1 MRISK
6 KDDMSKLKD
15 LEWFCP
21 QPFMNTVMNYD
32 LIPKSCCVIKDW
44 PDQDFLGDT
53 GQTSIMEVHNSDF
66 MKDFR
71 KEFLNGGGPISDK
84 LCLVCKVQ
92 EKHSSTE
99 SHRLT
104 YLDKFVGKKGE
115 YREHLAAL
123 EDYIDTDQSDPMYLT
138 FEYNAPNNFCNLKC
152 NMCKPRRSSTLAKE
166 NKAIGVGNGALRQ
179 ETWINIQDD
188 MSKYEP
194 ILKNLIELKL
204 VGGETLALPQNYE
217 MMDKAIEMGV
227 SKQMKIVMTT
237 NATLTPKMG
246 KHGDVFDYVPYFKDC
261 QMNISVECWGEK
273 NNYIRFPSKWEKI
286 MENVE
291 RFSKMPR
298 TEIMFATC
306 VSSLTIGYLHEVA
319 EGVDAM
325 IEKQPD
331 IFKDFANGSLVIG
344 GDNLYTVTAIPPDI
358 RELYLEKIYKHATER
373 HIKTF
378 MKLANYLTDMP
389 FDEIL
394 HIKMMIDV
402 AKRDKFRGTV
412 LTDVFPEWEPYYEK
426 L

>member
-1 MRISK
+1 MCS
-6 KDDMSKLKD
+6 
-15 LEWFCP
+15 P
-21 QPFMNTVMNYD
+21 Q
-32 LIPKSCCVIKDW
+32 
-44 PDQDFLGDT
+44 Q
-53 GQTSIMEVHNSDF
+53 
-66 MKDFR
+66 
-71 KEFLNGGGPISDK
+71 
-84 LCLVCKVQ
+84 
-92 EKHSSTE
+92 
-99 SHRLT
+99 
-104 YLDKFVGKKGE
+104 
-115 YREHLAAL
+115 
-123 EDYIDTDQSDPMYLT
+123 
-138 FEYNAPNNFCNLKC
+138 
-152 NMCKPRRSSTLAKE
+152 SSTLAKE
-166 NKAIGVGNGALRQ
+166 NKAIGEKIPNEWQQ
-179 ETWINIQDD
+179 ETHISIKDD

-227 SKQMKIVMTT
+227 SKQMRLVLTT

-246 KHGDVFDYVPYFKDC
+246 KHGDVFDYVPHFKNC
-261 QMNISVECWGEK
+261 QMNVSIECWGEK

-298 TEIMFATC
+298 TEIVFATC

-331 IFKDFANGSLVIG
+331 IFNDFATGGLVHG
-344 GDNLYTVTAIPPDI
+344 GLNLYTVTAIPPDI
-358 RELYLEKIYKHATER
+358 RELYLERIYEHATER

-389 FDEIL
+389 FDESV
-394 HIKMMIDV
+394 HNRMMIDV

-412 LTDVFPEWEPYYEK
+412 LTDVFPEWKPYYEK
-426 L
+426 V

>member
-1 MRISK
+1 
-6 KDDMSKLKD
+6 MSKLKD

-21 QPFMNTVMNYD
+21 QPFINTLMNHD
-32 LIPKSCCVIKDW
+32 LKPKPCCVV
-44 PDQDFLGDT
+44 QSFNQRERG
-53 GQTSIMEVHNSDF
+53 SIMEFHNSDF

-71 KEFLNGGGPISDK
+71 KEFLNGGGPISDR
-84 LCLVCKVQ
+84 LCLVCKEQ
-92 EKHSSTE
+92 EKHSPTE

-104 YLDKFVGKKGE
+104 YLDKFDEEHGM
-115 YREHLAAL
+115 YREHLEAL
-123 EDYIDTDQSDPMYLT
+123 EDYIDTDQSDSMYLT

-152 NMCKPRRSSTLAKE
+152 NMCSPHQSSTYAKE
-166 NKAIGVGNGALRQ
+166 NEAIGVENPRSWVRYSHG

-227 SKQMKIVMTT
+227 SKQMRLVITT

-261 QMNISVECWGEK
+261 QMNVSIECWGEK

-298 TEIMFATC
+298 TNIMFATC
-306 VSSLTIGYLHEVA
+306 VSSLTIGYLHEIA
-319 EGVDAM
+319 EGVDAL

-331 IFKDFANGSLVIG
+331 IFNDFATGSLVIG
-344 GDNLYTVTAIPPDI
+344 EPNLYTVTAIPLDI

-378 MKLANYLTDMP
+378 MKLANYLEDMP
-389 FDEIL
+389 FVENL
-394 HIKMMIDV
+394 HNRMMIDV

>member
-1 MRISK
+1 
-6 KDDMSKLKD
+6 MSKLED

-21 QPFMNTVMNYD
+21 QPFMNTLMSNNLV
-32 LIPKSCCVIKDW
+32 PQSCCVLQVQGW
-44 PDQDFLGDT
+44 PSDDFLGDT

-84 LCLVCKVQ
+84 LCLVCKEQ
-92 EKHSSTE
+92 EKHSPTE
-99 SHRLT
+99 SHRLV
-104 YLDKFVGKKGE
+104 YLAKFVGEHGE
-115 YREHLAAL
+115 YREHTKAL

-152 NMCKPRRSSTLAKE
+152 NMCSPQQSSTLAKE
-166 NKAIGVGNGALRQ
+166 NKAIGEKIPNEWQQ
-179 ETWINIQDD
+179 ETHISIKDD

-227 SKQMKIVMTT
+227 SKQMRLVLTT

-246 KHGDVFDYVPYFKDC
+246 KHGDVFDYVPHFKNC
-261 QMNISVECWGEK
+261 QMIVSVECWGEK

-331 IFKDFANGSLVIG
+331 IFNDFATGSLVHG
-344 GDNLYTVTAIPPDI
+344 GLNLYTVTAIPPDI
-358 RELYLEKIYKHATER
+358 RELYLERIYEHATER

-389 FDEIL
+389 FDESV
-394 HIKMMIDV
+394 HNRMMIDV

-426 L
+426 V

>member
-1 MRISK
+1 
-6 KDDMSKLKD
+6 MSKLKD

-21 QPFMNTVMNYD
+21 QPFMNTVMMNN
-32 LIPKSCCVIKDW
+32 LVPQSCCVLQVQGW
-44 PDQDFLGDT
+44 PSDDFLGDT

-84 LCLVCKVQ
+84 LCLVCKEQ
-92 EKHSSTE
+92 EKHSPTE
-99 SHRLT
+99 SHRLV
-104 YLDKFVGKKGE
+104 YLAKFEERHGE
-115 YREHLAAL
+115 YREHTKAL

-152 NMCKPRRSSTLAKE
+152 NMCSPQQSSTLAKE
-166 NKAIGVGNGALRQ
+166 NKAIGEKIPNEWQQ
-179 ETWINIQDD
+179 ETHISIKDD

-227 SKQMKIVMTT
+227 SKQMRLVLTT

-246 KHGDVFDYVPYFKDC
+246 KHGDVFDYVPYFKNC
-261 QMNISVECWGEK
+261 QMIVSVECWGEK

-298 TEIMFATC
+298 TKILFATC

-331 IFKDFANGSLVIG
+331 IFNDFATGSLVIG

-358 RELYLEKIYKHATER
+358 RELYLERIYEHAPKR

-389 FDEIL
+389 FDESV
-394 HIKMMIDV
+394 HNRMMIDV

-426 L
+426 V